1 MVEDIWFRRS
11 ACTIFYS
18 GLRTPWCCV
27 AKDNEMRSTE
37 GGAHGSRKDT
47 TCDLVRRRAVP
58 VGWHVDSIGKCHLQ
72 SVEVDAQGTCTRI
85 HACREIRSL
94 ALRSGICALLVT
106 VLLQEFPEHDVAR
119 AT

>member
-1 MVEDIWFRRS
+1 M
-11 ACTIFYS
+11 
-18 GLRTPWCCV
+18 

-47 TCDLVRRRAVP
+47 TCDLVRRRAV
-58 VGWHVDSIGKCHLQ
+58 GWHVDSIGKCHLQ

-85 HACREIRSL
+85 QLYMPVERSDRWRC
-94 ALRSGICALLVT
+94 ALVSVDCALLVT